1 VSPAFAGSARF
12 WGLALLGLGLP
23 VCVALALRAPP
34 DAAVHALTTGRFV
47 LGGLDLRVGALLGLG
62 PAGAAR
68 LGQGAAIAAFLALGL
83 AALAVADR
91 GREALFA
98 LLGLPASLAAASGP
112 DGPVLGL
119 AALAAALLTP
129 RPLTGRGRPWR
140 LAGAALAI
148 ALAVL
153 ARPACAPLAG
163 MLLVPFPPPQRL
175 ARFCRARLPLA
186 VLAVLPVLLGASPAG
201 EGPDPALAVPVPW
214 FLYGPWAVALLV
226 LPLALRRGPLPPPA
240 ERLWL
245 VACAVLGLWLVV
257 LAQVLAPAGTAHGLL
272 PRDVLSLA
280 PPLILAFAR
289 GRIGTTATPRW
300 PALLPVLAAAVDAVA
315 LPILALRP

>member
-1 VSPAFAGSARF
+1 VSPAFAGGARF

-23 VCVALALRAPP
+23 VCVALALRVPP
-34 DAAVHALTTGRFV
+34 DAAGHV
-47 LGGLDLRVGALLGLG
+47 LPGAVGLRV
-62 PAGAAR
+62 
-68 LGQGAAIAAFLALGL
+68 GQGAAIAAFLALGL

-91 GREALFA
+91 GQEVLFA

-163 MLLVPFPPPQRL
+163 MLLVPFPPPRRL
-175 ARFCRARLPLA
+175 ARFCRDRLPLA
-186 VLAVLPVLLGASPAG
+186 VLAVLPVLLGLPPAG
-201 EGPDPALAVPVPW
+201 GSPDPAPAVPLPW
-214 FLYGPWAVALLV
+214 PLYGLWAAALLG

-245 VACAVLGLWLVV
+245 AACALLGLWLVV
-257 LAQVLAPAGTAHGLL
+257 LRQTLGPAGGGLSPHDLLPLAPML
-272 PRDVLSLA
+272 V
-280 PPLILAFAR
+280 LAFAR
-289 GRIGTTATPRW
+289 GRIGTAATPRW

-315 LPILALRP
+315 LPALALRP